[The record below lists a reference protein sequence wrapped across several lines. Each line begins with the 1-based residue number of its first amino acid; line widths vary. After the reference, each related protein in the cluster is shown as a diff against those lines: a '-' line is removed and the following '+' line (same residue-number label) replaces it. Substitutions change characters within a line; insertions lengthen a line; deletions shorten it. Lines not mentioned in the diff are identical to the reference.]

1 MLYYVKRFAL
11 HQRKEKKKCLKRTFK
26 LPSCW
31 IFTAMFCR
39 NTTERYLSFITQR
52 ICRLPKLLI
61 RQGVRHIIKKGEENL
76 LFWEERLHLA
86 NRYKRMKEAAEK
98 LLSLTDAL
106 EEGEDAVALAKE
118 MRSCANTI
126 LENNQA

>member
-1 MLYYVKRFAL
+1 MFEKNLQIAFLLDFYGDVLSEHDRTILELYYA
-11 HQRKEKKKCLKRTFK
+11 ED
-26 LPSCW
+26 
-31 IFTAMFCR
+31 
-39 NTTERYLSFITQR
+39 LSLAEIADS
-52 ICRLPKLLI
+52 IGI
-61 RQGVRHIIKKGEENL
+61 SRQGVRHIIKKGEENL